1 MSLEERVKEALEAVR
16 PQLQRDG
23 GDLEFVSVSEEGK
36 VSVKLLGACN
46 GCPMSTMTLKQ
57 GIEAYLK
64 EEIAEVTEVVQ
75 AF

>member
-23 GDLEFVSVSEEGK
+23 GDLEFVSVDEAGK

-64 EEIAEVTEVVQ
+64 EEIEEVTEVVQ

>member
-23 GDLEFVSVSEEGK
+23 GDLEFVSVSDEGK

>member
-23 GDLEFVSVSEEGK
+23 GDLEFVSVSDEGK

-64 EEIAEVTEVVQ
+64 EEIEEVTEVVQ

>member
-16 PQLQRDG
+16 PQLQKDG
-23 GDLEFVSVSEEGK
+23 GDLEFVSVDDAGK

>member
-16 PQLQRDG
+16 PQLQKDG
-23 GDLEFVSVSEEGK
+23 GDLEFVSVDDAGK

-64 EEIAEVTEVVQ
+64 EEIEEVTEVVQ